1 VATIRSAR
9 PLDAAR
15 IAEIYNHYVRE
26 AIATFEERPLAT
38 DEMAR
43 RIADV
48 TPRLPWIVAEEG
60 GIVTGYAYA
69 TPWKSRSA
77 YRFTVET
84 TVYLAHD
91 AVGRGLGTALY
102 ESLLETLRR
111 DHRELRTAV
120 ACIALPHPAS
130 VALHEKLGFVKVGHF
145 PDVGFKFG
153 RWIDVGY
160 WQLPLGSE

>member
-1 VATIRSAR
+1 VATIRAAR

-26 AIATFEERPLAT
+26 AIATFEEQPVST
-38 DEMAR
+38 EDMAR

-48 TPRLPWIVAEEG
+48 TAKLPWIVAEEG
-60 GIVTGYAYA
+60 GVLTGYAYA

-91 AVGRGLGTALY
+91 AVGRGVGTALY
-102 ESLLETLRR
+102 EQLLEILRR
-111 DHRELRTAV
+111 DQRELRCAV

-130 VALHEKLGFVKVGHF
+130 VALHEKLGFAKVGHF
-145 PDVGFKFG
+145 SGVGFKFG

-160 WQLPLGSE
+160 WQLPLGN